1 MSADTFVYY
10 GDSGRW
16 YVSLD
21 GWGEYGGMV
30 WATPLLPGN
39 GVFAIEGT
47 PFTIGH
53 VSPDSPDPIGAAR
66 EMIGQYDDDLTP
78 DVDEVAA

>member
-1 MSADTFVYY
+1 MTADTFVYY

-16 YVSLD
+16 SVSID
-21 GWGEYGGMV
+21 GWGERGGMV
-30 WATPLLPGN
+30 IATPLLTGN
-39 GVFAIEGT
+39 GLFATEGT

-53 VSPDSPDPIGAAR
+53 VSGDSPDPVGAAR

-78 DVDEVAA
+78 DIDEVPA